1 MTTSSPRTA
10 VVTGASRGVGRAI
23 TTRLLNDGWVVYGQ
37 YKTAIPEDLTHP
49 NLQWWHADFLT
60 DELHPPAL
68 ARVDALVLSAG
79 IARLGG
85 TTTAPRRDWEEHMAV
100 NLHAPVQLT
109 AMLVPALQA
118 AGGHV
123 VYINSGAGK
132 ASFPQWGPYA
142 ASKFAARAW
151 MDALRGEHP
160 ELRVTSVFPGR
171 IATDMQKAIR
181 AQEGG
186 EYTPEQYLQPEDL
199 ADLVVGALNA
209 PVGQHQPD
217 ITPR

>member
-1 MTTSSPRTA
+1 MGRATTS
-10 VVTGASRGVGRAI
+10 
-23 TTRLLNDGWVVYGQ
+23 RLLEEGWVVYGQ
-37 YKTAIPEDLTHP
+37 YNTAIPEDFTHP
-49 NLQWWHADFLT
+49 NLHWWQADFLGPFIT
-60 DELHPPAL
+60 PPQVERL
-68 ARVDALVLSAG
+68 DALILSAG

-85 TTTAPRRDWEEHMAV
+85 TLTAPRSEWEEHMAV

-109 AMLVPALQA
+109 AALLPALQA

-132 ASFPQWGPYA
+132 ASFPQWGVYA

-160 ELRVTSVFPGR
+160 ELRVTSIFPGR

-186 EYTPEQYLQPEDL
+186 QYTPEQYLQPEDL
-199 ADLVVGALNA
+199 AATISEALNTPA
-209 PVGQHQPD
+209 DQHQPD
-217 ITPR
+217 ITP